1 MSGTHPVLER
11 HDSRYGGPAQPSTM
25 AIKSLVDAPSGGQ
38 DEIAHSNWGYET
50 PGGFFPRPYGKHSL
64 ESEFIP
70 PQRP

>member
-1 MSGTHPVLER
+1 
-11 HDSRYGGPAQPSTM
+11 M